1 MYIDYCEEEEFWQP
15 DPSGLGYNSKIK
27 YTDPFWVVSGR
38 MAINFPDNG
47 IALFAGAKNFLDYVQ
62 DEKHP
67 DDAAFM
73 YAPYTGRI
81 IYGGVEVK
89 I

>member
-1 MYIDYCEEEEFWQP
+1 
-15 DPSGLGYNSKIK
+15 
-27 YTDPFWVVSGR
+27 VVNGR
-38 MAINFPDNG
+38 IARGFPDKG
-47 IALFAGAKNFLDYVQ
+47 ITLFAGAKNLLDYVQ

-89 I
+89 L